1 MASLNHFQ
9 VILCGWVL
17 AKIVKFEEFTNK
29 TTFGQNVLQRVVL
42 VEDVL
47 SPSFSFLPYSCF
59 ACDSNVTPVQM
70 SWKIARLACHK
81 WPKKKEKAKAM
92 CENEYQPRADV
103 LNTPSVNLDV
113 FYQM

>member
-1 MASLNHFQ
+1 MS
-9 VILCGWVL
+9 GWVL
-17 AKIVKFEEFTNK
+17 AKIGRKTGKFILVKS
-29 TTFGQNVLQRVVL
+29 VLQRVVL

-47 SPSFSFLPYSCF
+47 SPNFSFLPYSCF